1 MDTRLL
7 RKYRKL
13 AKQTV
18 YIQPIG
24 CDSGMLYKTNVTP
37 MTSGDYYKSSNFK
50 HPFVYSVRFDN
61 ILPYN
66 ECIELLNVKIREQII
81 GFVKNERAF
90 RNKLLNIYRDDI
102 GNHLFFKFM
111 CENRK
116 FKNVRNTYYETGVIP
131 INDKRLINQE
141 VDKEIM
147 KLIRP
152 FFNKWV
158 DEAIEITK
166 KTYLI

>member
-1 MDTRLL
+1 MDARLL

-18 YIQPIG
+18 YVQPIG

-37 MTSGDYYKSSNFK
+37 MTSGDYYKSGNFK
-50 HPFVYSVRFDN
+50 HPFVYSARFDA
-61 ILPYN
+61 ILPYD
-66 ECIELLNVKIREQII
+66 ECVKLLNVKIREQIL
-81 GFVKNERAF
+81 GFAKNERAF
-90 RNKLLNIYRDDI
+90 RNKLLSIYRDDI
-102 GNHLFFKFM
+102 GNHLFFKFL

-116 FKNVRNTYYETGVIP
+116 FKDVRNTYYETGVIP

-166 KTYLI
+166 KHI

>member
-1 MDTRLL
+1 MDARLL

-37 MTSGDYYKSSNFK
+37 MTSGYFK
-50 HPFVYSVRFDN
+50 HPFVYYTSFDA
-61 ILPYN
+61 ILPYD
-66 ECIELLNVKIREQII
+66 ECVKLLNVKIREQIL
-81 GFVKNERAF
+81 GFAKNERAF
-90 RNKLLNIYRDDI
+90 RNKLLSIYRDDI
-102 GNHLFFKFM
+102 GNHLFFKFL

-116 FKNVRNTYYETGVIP
+116 FKDVRNTYYETGVIP

-166 KTYLI
+166 KHI

>member
-1 MDTRLL
+1 MDARLL
-7 RKYRKL
+7 RKYRRL

-18 YIQPIG
+18 YVQPIG

-37 MTSGDYYKSSNFK
+37 MTSGDFK
-50 HPFVYSVRFDN
+50 HPFVYYTSFDA
-61 ILPYN
+61 ILPYD
-66 ECIELLNVKIREQII
+66 ECVKLLNVKIREQIL
-81 GFVKNERAF
+81 GFAKNERVF
-90 RNKLLNIYRDDI
+90 RNKLLSIYRDDI
-102 GNHLFFKFM
+102 GNHLFFKFL

-116 FKNVRNTYYETGVIP
+116 FKDVRNTYYETGVIP

-166 KTYLI
+166 KHI

>member
-1 MDTRLL
+1 MNARLL
-7 RKYRKL
+7 KKYRKL

-18 YIQPIG
+18 YVQPIG

-37 MTSGDYYKSSNFK
+37 MASGNFK
-50 HPFVYSVRFDN
+50 HPFVYSTRFDN
-61 ILPYN
+61 ILPYD
-66 ECIELLNVKIREQII
+66 ECIKLLNVKIREQIL
-81 GFVKNERAF
+81 GFAKNERAF
-90 RNKLLNIYRDDI
+90 RNKLLSIYRDDI
-102 GNHLFFKFM
+102 GNHLFFKFLF
-111 CENRK
+111 EKRK
-116 FKNVRNTYYETGVIP
+116 FKNIRNTYYETGVIP

-147 KLIRP
+147 KHIRP

-166 KTYLI
+166 TYLT

>member
-1 MDTRLL
+1 MNARLL
-7 RKYRKL
+7 KKYRKL

-18 YIQPIG
+18 YVQPIG

-37 MTSGDYYKSSNFK
+37 MTSGNFK
-50 HPFVYSVRFDN
+50 HPFVYFTRFDN
-61 ILPYN
+61 ILPYD
-66 ECIELLNVKIREQII
+66 ECIKLLNVKIREQIL
-81 GFVKNERAF
+81 GFAKNERAF
-90 RNKLLNIYRDDI
+90 RNKLLSIYRDDI
-102 GNHLFFKFM
+102 GNHLFFKFLF
-111 CENRK
+111 EKRK

-147 KLIRP
+147 KYIRP

-166 KTYLI
+166 HI

>member
-1 MDTRLL
+1 MINMDARLL

-37 MTSGDYYKSSNFK
+37 MTSSNFK
-50 HPFVYSVRFDN
+50 HPFVYYTMFDN
-61 ILPYN
+61 ILTYD
-66 ECIELLNVKIREQII
+66 ECIKLLNVKLREQII
-81 GFVKNERAF
+81 GFAKNERVF
-90 RNKLLNIYRDDI
+90 RNKLLSIYRDDI
-102 GNHLFFKFM
+102 GNHLFFKFL
-111 CENRK
+111 CESHK
-116 FKNVRNTYYETGVIP
+116 FKNARNIYYETGVIP

-152 FFNKWV
+152 FFKNFFS
-158 DEAIEITK
+158 
-166 KTYLI
+166 

>member
-1 MDTRLL
+1 MDARLL
-7 RKYRKL
+7 KKYRKL

-18 YIQPIG
+18 YVQPIG

-37 MTSGDYYKSSNFK
+37 MTSGNFK
-50 HPFVYSVRFDN
+50 HPFVYYTMFDA
-61 ILPYN
+61 ILPYD
-66 ECIELLNVKIREQII
+66 ECVKLLNVKIREQIL
-81 GFVKNERAF
+81 GFAKNERVF
-90 RNKLLNIYRDDI
+90 RNKLLSIYRDDI
-102 GNHLFFKFM
+102 GNHLFFKFL

-116 FKNVRNTYYETGVIP
+116 FKDVRNTYYETGVIP

-166 KTYLI
+166 KHI